1 MMSVHV
7 EILDKL
13 KEQIFATLSGYYKS
27 LNDCKYL
34 DLRLGI
40 SEFRSAGSENGKP
53 KDMSNDYDLSFGIRV
68 IAGEMPSW
76 GFYGQSLGKRDLKS
90 REFMRLIKL
99 GMNTAYERAMANA
112 KEKAEFKRLA
122 YSLANVRL
130 TDVEVCKETI
140 PAEFEIDPRK
150 ITLQKILRVSM
161 DTSRQMKALDPA
173 VKFSAVEITT
183 GITREFFCSSEG
195 GKIDQSFPLTQG
207 VIYVSAQK
215 GESSPE
221 VCHDYIGD
229 LRGWEVI
236 DGKNPYNLSFI
247 DFALEKTRC
256 AVELAGAEFL
266 KNSKEEEV
274 VVTNPH
280 FNALLVHEII
290 GHPMEADR
298 ALKME
303 TAYAG
308 RSWLFNNLNDNQIGN
323 QIASPLVN
331 AFSDPTMMG
340 YGHYKYDSEGTPA
353 KRVNLIENGILKGFL
368 NGRET
373 AAVLGHEPNGSMRAT
388 NASLVPLVRMTNTA
402 FASGEKAPEDIIK
415 EVKDGYYIVNHRIPS
430 ISESRE
436 NFRISA
442 QRVYKIENGNL
453 TKLYRGGG
461 IMANSKD
468 FLMSI
473 DAVGNDFKLY
483 PVPNCGKGQPMQ
495 IMRVGNG
502 GPTLRGK
509 ARVTGC

>member
-1 MMSVHV
+1 MKVHV
-7 EILDKL
+7 EILEKL
-13 KEQIFATLSGYYKS
+13 KEQISAILSGYYKS
-27 LNDCKYL
+27 LKDCKYL

-40 SEFRSAGSENGKP
+40 SEFRSASSENGKA
-53 KDMSNDYDLSFGIRV
+53 KDVRDDCDLSFGIRV
-68 IAGEMPSW
+68 IAGGMPSW
-76 GFYGQSLGKRDLKS
+76 GFYGQSLGKNDLKS
-90 REFMRLIKL
+90 REIARLIKS
-99 GMNTAYERAMANA
+99 GVNTAYERAIANA
-112 KEKAEFKRLA
+112 KKKSEFKEVADSLTGVRLA
-122 YSLANVRL
+122 E
-130 TDVEVCKETI
+130 VEVCQETV

-150 ITLQKILRVSM
+150 ITLQKILGMSM
-161 DTSRQMKALDPA
+161 DVSKQMKALDA
-173 VKFSAVEITT
+173 SVRFTAVEITT
-183 GITREFFCSSEG
+183 GITRELFCSSEG
-195 GKIDQSFPLTQG
+195 AKIDQSFPLTQG

-215 GESSPE
+215 EESSPE
-221 VCHDYIGD
+221 VYYDYVGD

-236 DGKNPYNLSFI
+236 EGKNVYNLSLL
-247 DFALEKTRC
+247 DFALERTRDTI
-256 AVELAGAEFL
+256 ELSGAECL
-266 KNSKEEEV
+266 KTSEKEEV
-274 VVTNPH
+274 VVTDPH
-280 FNALLVHEII
+280 FNTLLVHEIV
-290 GHPMEADR
+290 GHPTEEDR
-298 ALKME
+298 VLKME

-308 RSWLFNNLNDNQIGN
+308 RSWLFYNLNENQIGN

-353 KRVNLIENGILKGFL
+353 RRVNLIENGILKGFL

-373 AAVLGHEPNGSMRAT
+373 AAIFAHEPNGSMRAT
-388 NASLVPLVRMTNTA
+388 DPSLVPLVRMTNAA
-402 FASGEKAPEDIIK
+402 FGPGEKTPEDIIK
-415 EVKDGYYIVNHRIPS
+415 EVRDGYYVVNHRIPS

-442 QRVYKIENGNL
+442 QKVYKIENGNL

-502 GPTLRGK
+502 GPTLRGR

>member
-1 MMSVHV
+1 MKVHI

-13 KEQIFATLSGYYKS
+13 KEQISATLSGYYKS
-27 LNDCKYL
+27 LKDCEYL

-40 SEFRSAGSENGKP
+40 SEFKSASSENGKA
-53 KDMSNDYDLSFGIRV
+53 KDVRDDCDLSFGIRV

-76 GFYGQSLGKRDLKS
+76 GFYGQSLGKNDLKS
-90 REFMRLIKL
+90 REIARLIKS
-99 GMNTAYERAMANA
+99 GVNTAYERAIANA
-112 KEKAEFKRLA
+112 EKKSEFKEVADSLTGVRLA
-122 YSLANVRL
+122 E
-130 TDVEVCKETI
+130 VEVYQETI

-150 ITLQKILRVSM
+150 ITLQKILGMSKDVSG
-161 DTSRQMKALDPA
+161 QMKALDA
-173 VKFSAVEITT
+173 SVRFTAVEITT
-183 GITREFFCSSEG
+183 GITRELFCSSEG
-195 GKIDQSFPLTQG
+195 AKIDQSFPLTQG

-221 VCHDYIGD
+221 VYYDYVGD

-236 DGKNPYNLSFI
+236 EGKNVYNLSFL
-247 DFALEKTRC
+247 DFALERTRDTI
-256 AVELAGAEFL
+256 ELSGAEFL
-266 KNSKEEEV
+266 KTSEKEEV
-274 VVTNPH
+274 VVTDPH
-280 FNALLVHEII
+280 FNTLLVHEII
-290 GHPMEADR
+290 GHPTEEDR
-298 ALKME
+298 VLKME

-308 RSWLFNNLNDNQIGN
+308 RTWLFYNLNENQIGN

-353 KRVNLIENGILKGFL
+353 RRVSLIENGILKGFL

-373 AAVLGHEPNGSMRAT
+373 AAILGHEPNGSMRAT
-388 NASLVPLVRMTNTA
+388 DPSLVPLVRMTNTA
-402 FASGEKAPEDIIK
+402 FGPGEKTPEDIIK
-415 EVKDGYYIVNHRIPS
+415 EVRDGYYVVNHRIPS

-442 QRVYKIENGNL
+442 QKVYKIENGNL

-502 GPTLRGK
+502 SPTLRGR
-509 ARVTGC
+509 ARITGC

>member
-1 MMSVHV
+1 MKVHI

-13 KEQIFATLSGYYKS
+13 KEQISATLSGYYKS
-27 LNDCKYL
+27 LKECKYL
-34 DLRLGI
+34 DLRLGV
-40 SEFRSAGSENGKP
+40 SEFKSASSENGKA
-53 KDMSNDYDLSFGIRV
+53 KDVRDDCDLSFGIRV
-68 IAGEMPSW
+68 IAGGMPSW
-76 GFYGQSLGKRDLKS
+76 GFYGQSLGKNDLKS
-90 REFMRLIKL
+90 REIARLIKS
-99 GMNTAYERAMANA
+99 GVNTAYERAIANA
-112 KEKAEFKRLA
+112 KKKSEFKEVADSLTGVRLA
-122 YSLANVRL
+122 E
-130 TDVEVCKETI
+130 VEVCQETV

-150 ITLQKILRVSM
+150 ITLQKILGMSKDVSG
-161 DTSRQMKALDPA
+161 QMKALDA
-173 VKFSAVEITT
+173 SVRFTAVEITT
-183 GITREFFCSSEG
+183 GINRELFCSSEG
-195 GKIDQSFPLTQG
+195 AKIDQSFPLTQG

-221 VCHDYIGD
+221 VYYDYVGD
-229 LRGWEVI
+229 LMGWEVI
-236 DGKNPYNLSFI
+236 EGKNVYNLSFL
-247 DFALEKTRC
+247 DFALERTRDTI
-256 AVELAGAEFL
+256 ELSGAEFL
-266 KNSKEEEV
+266 KTSEKEEV
-274 VVTNPH
+274 VVTDPH
-280 FNALLVHEII
+280 FNTLLVHEII
-290 GHPMEADR
+290 GHPTEEDR
-298 ALKME
+298 VLKME

-308 RSWLFNNLNDNQIGN
+308 RSWLFYNLNENQIGN

-353 KRVNLIENGILKGFL
+353 RRVNLIENGILKGFL

-373 AAVLGHEPNGSMRAT
+373 SAVLGHEPNGSMRAT
-388 NASLVPLVRMTNTA
+388 DPSLVPLVRMTNTA
-402 FASGEKAPEDIIK
+402 FGPGEKTPEDIIK
-415 EVKDGYYIVNHRIPS
+415 EVRDGYYVVNHRIPS

-442 QRVYKIENGNL
+442 QKVYKIENGNL

-502 GPTLRGK
+502 GPTLRGR
-509 ARVTGC
+509 ARLTGC

>member
-1 MMSVHV
+1 MKVHV

-13 KEQIFATLSGYYKS
+13 KEQIYATLSGYYKS
-27 LNDCKYL
+27 LKDCKYL

-40 SEFRSAGSENGKP
+40 SEFKSASSENGKA
-53 KDMSNDYDLSFGIRV
+53 KDVRDDCDLSFGIRV
-68 IAGEMPSW
+68 IAGVMPSW
-76 GFYGQSLGKRDLKS
+76 GFYGQSLGKNDLKS
-90 REFMRLIKL
+90 RKIAKLIKL
-99 GMNTAYERAMANA
+99 GVNTAYERAIANA
-112 KEKAEFKRLA
+112 NKKLEFKRIA
-122 YSLANVRL
+122 NSLSDVRL
-130 TDVEVCKETI
+130 AEIEICQETI

-150 ITLQKILRVSM
+150 ITLQKILMVS
-161 DTSRQMKALDPA
+161 TNVSGQMKALDA
-173 VKFSAVEITT
+173 SVRFAAVEIIT
-183 GITREFFCSSEG
+183 GITRELFCSSEG
-195 GKIDQSFPLTQG
+195 AEIDQSFPLTQG

-221 VCHDYIGD
+221 VYYDYVGD
-229 LRGWEVI
+229 LSGWEVI
-236 DGKNPYNLSFI
+236 EGENPYNLNLL
-247 DFALEKTRC
+247 DFALERTRDTI
-256 AVELAGAEFL
+256 ELSGAEFL
-266 KNSKEEEV
+266 KTSEKEEV
-274 VVTNPH
+274 VVTDPH

-290 GHPMEADR
+290 GHPTEEDR

-303 TAYAG
+303 TSYAG
-308 RSWLFNNLNDNQIGN
+308 RTWLFYNLNESQIGK

-353 KRVNLIENGILKGFL
+353 RRVNLIENGILKEFL

-373 AAVLGHEPNGSMRAT
+373 AAILGHKPNGSMRAT
-388 NASLVPLVRMTNTA
+388 DPSLVPLVRMTNTA
-402 FASGEKAPEDIIK
+402 FGPGERTPKDIIK
-415 EVKDGYYIVNHRIPS
+415 EVRSGYYIVNHRIPS

-442 QRVYKIENGNL
+442 QKVYKIENGNL

-502 GPTLRGK
+502 SPTLRGRAK
-509 ARVTGC
+509 LAGC

>member
-1 MMSVHV
+1 MKVHI

-13 KEQIFATLSGYYKS
+13 KEQISATLSGYYKS
-27 LNDCKYL
+27 LKDCKYL

-40 SEFRSAGSENGKP
+40 S
-53 KDMSNDYDLSFGIRV
+53 
-68 IAGEMPSW
+68 W
-76 GFYGQSLGKRDLKS
+76 GFYGQSLGKNDLKS
-90 REFMRLIKL
+90 REIARLIKS
-99 GMNTAYERAMANA
+99 GVDTAYERAIANA
-112 KEKAEFKRLA
+112 KKKSEFKEVADSLTGVRLA
-122 YSLANVRL
+122 E
-130 TDVEVCKETI
+130 VEICQETV

-150 ITLQKILRVSM
+150 ITLQKILGMSM
-161 DTSRQMKALDPA
+161 DVSKQMNALDA
-173 VKFSAVEITT
+173 SVRFTAVEITT
-183 GITREFFCSSEG
+183 GITRELFCSSEG
-195 GKIDQSFPLTQG
+195 AKIDQSFPLTQG

-215 GESSPE
+215 EESSPE
-221 VCHDYIGD
+221 VYYDYVGD
-229 LRGWEVI
+229 LKGWEVI
-236 DGKNPYNLSFI
+236 EGKNVYNLSFL
-247 DFALEKTRC
+247 DFALERTRDTI
-256 AVELAGAEFL
+256 ELSGAECL
-266 KNSKEEEV
+266 KTSEKEEV
-274 VVTNPH
+274 VVTDPH
-280 FNALLVHEII
+280 FNTLLVHEII
-290 GHPMEADR
+290 GHPTEEDR
-298 ALKME
+298 VLKME

-308 RSWLFNNLNDNQIGN
+308 RSWLFYNLNENQIGN

-353 KRVNLIENGILKGFL
+353 RRVNLIENGILKGFL

-373 AAVLGHEPNGSMRAT
+373 AAIFAHEPNGSMRAT
-388 NASLVPLVRMTNTA
+388 DPSLVPLVRMTNAA
-402 FASGEKAPEDIIK
+402 FGPGEKLPEDIIK
-415 EVKDGYYIVNHRIPS
+415 EVRDGYYVVNHRIPS

-442 QRVYKIENGNL
+442 QKVYKIENGNL

-502 GPTLRGK
+502 GPTLRGR